1 MKAAN
6 FSALVKEGDIEE
18 LLVQA
23 RRASELMK
31 ALSHE
36 TRLLI
41 LCLLSEEELS
51 VSQLEEIIDLPQAN
65 VSQQLARLRTDGL
78 VKTRKEGRSV
88 YYSIASNETSQVVSL
103 LHDQFCK
110 R

>member
-6 FSALVKEGDIEE
+6 IRGLAKDADIKE
-18 LLVQA
+18 LLAQA

-41 LCLLSEEELS
+41 LCLLSKNEMS
-51 VSQLEEIIDLPQAN
+51 VSELEEIFDLPQAN
-65 VSQQLARLRTDGL
+65 VSQQLARLRSDGL

-88 YYSIASNETSQVVSL
+88 YYSIASDETSQVVSL